1 LIDFRYHLV
10 SIVAVFLALAIGI
23 VLGSTDFQGAVLAG
37 LTKTSNSLHSQLVA
51 TQADRDA
58 WEAKANAAD
67 TFLQTS
73 ESLLLGNGRLLA
85 GHSLVLVTEPG
96 APTPVI
102 NGVKTA
108 AADAGAT
115 VTGEV
120 ALQSTFNDLSGAT
133 GSILAT
139 INGSIAARDGITLAV
154 GADPQT
160 TYQQDAAQL
169 IAAAILQKQD
179 SQQLQ
184 QGQHNQRGQQNPQG
198 QQNQQGQAV
207 LSTASATTLLN
218 AYAQA
223 GFINIVSGTPTNRA
237 DLAVIVAPGNV
248 PADGASDPANE
259 VLVPV
264 AQEFAGASAVTLIAG
279 AAAPSGQAGSA
290 ISVVRSDSVS
300 SKVSTIDN
308 ADTTQGQI
316 TVMQAIARQLAG
328 GQPSSYGISGATSL
342 SPTPAPTASQT
353 ATPGTQPTG
362 QPTKTGNGGKQVN
375 KK

>member
-23 VLGSTDFQGAVLAG
+23 VLGSTELQGTVLAG
-37 LTKTSNSLHSQLVA
+37 LQTASNSVRSQLIA
-51 TQADRDA
+51 TQADRAA

-67 TFLQTS
+67 AFLQTS
-73 ESLLLGNGRLLA
+73 ESLLLGDRRLLA
-85 GHSLVLVTEPG
+85 GHTLVLVTEPG
-96 APTPVI
+96 APDSVT
-102 NGVKTA
+102 NGVKNA

-120 ALQSTFNDLSGAT
+120 ALQPAFNDLSGAT
-133 GSILAT
+133 GSTLAT
-139 INGSIAARDGITLAV
+139 INGSIAASDSITLAA

-169 IAAAILQKQD
+169 IATAILQKQD
-179 SQQLQ
+179 SQQS
-184 QGQHNQRGQQNPQG
+184 QHNQRS

-207 LSTASATTLLN
+207 LSTASAAALLN

-223 GFINIVSGTPTNRA
+223 GFITVSGTPTNRA
-237 DLAVIVAPGNV
+237 DLVVIVVPGSV
-248 PADGASDPANE
+248 PSDGANDPANE
-259 VLVPV
+259 VLVAI
-264 AQEFAGASAVTLIAG
+264 AQEFASASAVTLIAG

-300 SKVSTIDN
+300 SRVSTIDN

-328 GQPSSYGISGATSL
+328 GQPTSYGISGAASL

-353 ATPGTQPTG
+353 AAPGTQPTG
-362 QPTKTGNGGKQVN
+362 QPTRTGNGGKQV